1 MNVSL
6 MLLFR
11 GNFLIRE
18 RTITGQGQDRIGLG
32 FRG

>member
-1 MNVSL
+1 MNVPL

-18 RTITGQGQDRIGLG
+18 TTYYRQGQDRIGV
-32 FRG
+32 RG